1 MRIFRENRAVTNVKD
16 YGRIV
21 KIYNRIATALVTFES
36 LYFAQLKAH
45 IENAKAGLKATLFI
59 HHPKTRKIVVNADE
73 R

>member
-1 MRIFRENRAVTNVKD
+1 MRVFRENRAVTSVKD

-36 LYFAQLKAH
+36 LWFAQLKTH
-45 IENAKAGLKATLFI
+45 VENAKAGLKATLLI
-59 HHPKTRKIVVNADE
+59 HHPANKKIMVNADE